1 MSTMKKRATA
11 FLMALICMLSLACPV
26 YAQRITREET
36 PNYKVAFYAFDCYH
50 MQDENGRRYGYGYD
64 MMENLSKYLQC
75 TFSYVGYDKSAQDC
89 VEMLRKGELD
99 IYTAAKKT
107 PEREAEFAFSTHPAI
122 TSTTC
127 MNVKV
132 GNTKVV
138 AGDYSTYDGL
148 RIGLLRRHTYNDT
161 FLEFVKEK
169 GFTCE
174 IIYYETPTELSEAL
188 VNGDVDALVNSYL
201 GMPEDEMTIENF
213 GNTPYYIMARKEDQ
227 DLIDQLDAAMDE
239 LNIENPNW
247 RTELYNQ
254 YYGVQEQNTELTEAE
269 QALLQELKA
278 NNAVIR
284 AVMNPD
290 EKPYSWYED
299 GEASGILADIFKQ
312 TAQQLGLDYEIVP
325 VSNRREYQELIEAG
339 NIDIWM
345 DASKE
350 SVNNIA
356 YRYKT
361 TNAYLTTTIS
371 LLRENGSSEK
381 IKTLVVPEAN
391 GILRSIISDI
401 WPDATVLMAKDC
413 DECLQEVLSGNADG
427 AVLMSYTAQRLA
439 QDDLQNRFRVEI
451 VPGASL
457 DIFMGI
463 NAHDNSHFYGIW
475 EKTLANVS
483 EQVSAEVVQ
492 SYVETAEASTMM
504 AFLFRHPF
512 YLIVLIAVVCLI
524 LFLITL
530 YFQSVRS
537 RERQKKIS
545 SELSVALAE
554 AKDANEMKQNFFS
567 KMSHDIRTPLN
578 VVLGMTQIA
587 QKYKGDEARLDKALD
602 SITSEGNYLMVL
614 LDSILDVNQ
623 LEHGHVELICGPF
636 AIADCVKESVQML
649 RPLADRKEQKL
660 LLDCEVEDD
669 VVIGD
674 ANRFSQIMI
683 NIISNA
689 VKYTNPGGRIEVS
702 LTRLPDNRYR
712 FCCADNGIGMSEEF
726 IQHICDDYARAEDSR
741 ISKTE
746 GAGLGMSVVK
756 GFTDL
761 MGGTIRV
768 ESTLGQGSTFT
779 VDLPFEAASE
789 EQKAAV
795 LHPVKE
801 AEPDKD
807 RFKGKRA
814 LLVEDNALNAEIAIT
829 LLQAIGFTVDWAEN
843 GELGVEKFRDSA
855 LEYYY
860 VIFMD
865 MQMPVMDGLEATRQ
879 IRASKRRDKDLP
891 IFAMTA
897 NTFASDREKCREAG
911 MTGYISKPINVKDIE
926 DTLTEYL

>member
-99 IYTAAKKT
+99 IYTAAKKA

-148 RIGLLRRHTYNDT
+148 RIGLLRRHTYNDS

-188 VNGDVDALVNSYL
+188 VNGEVDALVNSYL

-254 YYGVQEQNTELTEAE
+254 YYGVQEQNTELTETE
-269 QALLQELKA
+269 QALLQDLKA

-325 VSNRREYQELIEAG
+325 VSNRREYQELIESG

-413 DECLQEVLSGNADG
+413 DECLQEVLNGNADG

-492 SYVETAEASTMM
+492 SYVETAETSTMM

-636 AIADCVKESVQML
+636 AIADSVKESVQML

-726 IQHICDDYARAEDSR
+726 IQHIFDDYARAEDSR

-746 GAGLGMSVVK
+746 GTGLGMSVVK

-779 VDLPFEAASE
+779 VELPFEMASE

>member
-148 RIGLLRRHTYNDT
+148 RIGLLRRHTYNDS

-254 YYGVQEQNTELTEAE
+254 YYGVQEQNTELTETE

-325 VSNRREYQELIEAG
+325 VSNRREYQELIESG

-371 LLRENGSSEK
+371 LLRENGSAEK

-413 DECLQEVLSGNADG
+413 DECLQEVLNGNADG

-512 YLIVLIAVVCLI
+512 YLIVLIAAVCLI

-636 AIADCVKESVQML
+636 AIADSVKESVQML

-726 IQHICDDYARAEDSR
+726 IQHIFDDYARAEDSR

-746 GAGLGMSVVK
+746 GTGLGMSVVK